1 MKEIWKDIKGYEG
14 RYQVSNLGNVKSL
27 NYRRKG
33 QKKILSQWNNGR
45 GYLYVNFSN
54 KNYAVHRLVAETF
67 IANIQRKEDVNHID
81 GNKKNNNVKNLEWCS
96 RKENIQHA
104 WKIGLDKPSNNKR
117 IIQMDLEGN
126 KIREWDSIKD
136 ITLRF
141 NISRW
146 AISNCCNGRS
156 KTSCGYIWKYA

>member
-1 MKEIWKDIKGYEG
+1 MKEILKDIKGYEG

-104 WKIGLDKPSNNKR
+104 WKIGLDKPLSL
-117 IIQMDLEGN
+117 IHI
-126 KIREWDSIKD
+126 
-136 ITLRF
+136 
-141 NISRW
+141 
-146 AISNCCNGRS
+146 
-156 KTSCGYIWKYA
+156 